1 MYFLGNCDLKEIF
14 LIRLLNLEILLYLTF
29 VVGAV
34 SLSTNSFHPLKFSS
48 FH

>member
-1 MYFLGNCDLKEIF
+1 MHFLGNCDLKKFF
-14 LIRLLNLEILLYLTF
+14 LIRLLNLEILRYLTF

-34 SLSTNSFHPLKFSS
+34 SLSTNAFHPLKFSS